1 MQQLNIIDYYTIS
14 CQNLAWIAQ
23 DQFKNDLERCNY
35 TSSEIDIF

>member
-1 MQQLNIIDYYTIS
+1 MQQLNIIVKYVIS